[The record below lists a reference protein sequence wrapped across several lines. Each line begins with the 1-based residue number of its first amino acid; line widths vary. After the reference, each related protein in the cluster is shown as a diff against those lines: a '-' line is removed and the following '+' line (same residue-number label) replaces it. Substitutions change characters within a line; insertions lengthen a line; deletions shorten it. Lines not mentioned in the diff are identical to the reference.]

1 MATLSVK
8 TIANNCLGKSTPLSV
23 KRDIFGVY
31 SGDNPQTRSLKAQLD
46 LIQNKPFL
54 RIAIVTA
61 RPTGST
67 AGQYGNLQRDLDAAN
82 EVWQS
87 DCDAWI
93 YCVGSITVTTNILGG
108 NGVLDQPSC
117 PLGVQSSP
125 TDEEDDLFDLGR
137 SLGADIVGYYISGST
152 NASLAGCSAYPS
164 GRRGF
169 WVRFGSS
176 QWVLAHELTHVIGLN
191 AHVSTGNPA
200 NSDNLLWPNVFVGPG
215 GWTNPPPDLNSSQC
229 DRLVDDSSIESC

>member
-8 TIANNCLGKSTPLSV
+8 SIASSCLGRNPPLSL
-23 KRDIFGVY
+23 KRDVFGVY
-31 SGDNPQTRSLKAQLD
+31 GNNNQTRSLKAQLD
-46 LIQNKPFL
+46 RIENKPFL
-54 RIAIVTA
+54 RLALVTV

-67 AGQYGNLQRDLDAAN
+67 AGQYGNLQRDMDAAN
-82 EVWQS
+82 EVWLS

-93 YCVGSITVTTNILGG
+93 YVVGSLTETTNILGG

-117 PLGVQSSP
+117 PLGVQGSP

-137 SLGADIVGYYISGST
+137 NLGADVVGYFISGST
-152 NASLAGCSAYPS
+152 VAGRAGCSSYPD

-176 QWVLAHELTHVIGLN
+176 AWVLAHELTHVIGLN
-191 AHVSTGNPA
+191 AHVSTDNA
-200 NSDNLLWPNVFVGPG
+200 SNSDNLMWPNTS
-215 GWTNPPPDLNSSQC
+215 WSNLPPDLNSSQC
-229 DRLVDDSSIESC
+229 DSVLDDPSIESC

>member
-8 TIANNCLGKSTPLSV
+8 SIAAACLGRTPPLSV
-23 KRDIFGVY
+23 RRDVFGVY
-31 SGDNPQTRSLKAQLD
+31 GTNSQSRSLKAQLD
-46 LIQNKPFL
+46 RIENQPYL
-54 RIAIVTA
+54 RLALVTV

-67 AGQYGNLQRDLDAAN
+67 AGPYANLQRDLDAAN

-93 YCVGSITVTTNILGG
+93 YCSGSITVTTNILGA

-117 PLGVQSSP
+117 PLGVQGSP
-125 TDEEDDLFDLGR
+125 TAEEDDLFDLGR
-137 SLGADIVGYYISGST
+137 DLGADIVGYFTGGST
-152 NASLAGCSAYPS
+152 NAGLAGCSAYPA

-169 WVRFGSS
+169 WVRFGST

-191 AHVSTGNPA
+191 SHVSTTPA
-200 NSDNLLWPNVFVGPG
+200 TNADNLMWPNT
-215 GWTNPPPDLNSSQC
+215 GWTNTPPDLSSSQC
-229 DRLVDDSSIESC
+229 DSVLDDDSIESC

>member
-8 TIANNCLGKSTPLSV
+8 TIANNCLGKSAPLSLR
-23 KRDIFGVY
+23 RDIFGVY
-31 SGDNPQTRSLKAQLD
+31 GNDNPLSRSLKAQLNR
-46 LIQNKPFL
+46 IETKPFL
-54 RIAIVTA
+54 RLAIVTV

-93 YCVGSITVTTNILGG
+93 YCVGSLTVTSNILGTD
-108 NGVLDQPSC
+108 GVLNQPSC
-117 PLGVQSSP
+117 PLGVQPLP

-137 SLGADIVGYYISGST
+137 GVGADVVGYYINGST
-152 NASLAGCSAYPS
+152 NGGLAGCSAYPI

-176 QWVLAHELTHVIGLN
+176 QWVLAHELTHVIGLTPHISTSN
-191 AHVSTGNPA
+191 AS
-200 NSDNLLWPNVFVGPG
+200 NSDNLMWPNT
-215 GWTNPPPDLNSSQC
+215 GWSNLPPDLNAAQSTGVLG
-229 DRLVDDSSIESC
+229 DPSIESC